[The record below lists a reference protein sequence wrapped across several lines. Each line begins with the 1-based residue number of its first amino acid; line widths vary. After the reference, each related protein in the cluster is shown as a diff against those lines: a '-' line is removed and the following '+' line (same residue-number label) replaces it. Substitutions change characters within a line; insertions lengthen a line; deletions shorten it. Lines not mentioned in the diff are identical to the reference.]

1 MKIKGTQSA
10 DGEFDETELYTQG
23 FFYKKND
30 TYYIT
35 YKETESTGFD
45 GCTSII
51 KVKPDKVS
59 LVRQGNA
66 RTNMLIEQMQRNI
79 GYYSTPMGELIV
91 GITGKNID
99 ISVGEDG
106 GKIFFA
112 YSLDINSQFISENTV
127 TVEVITS
134 DNIQI

>member
-35 YKETESTGFD
+35 YKETESTGFE

-66 RTNMLIEQMQRNI
+66 RTNMLVEQMQRNV

-99 ISVGEDG
+99 INIGEDG

>member
-112 YSLDINSQFISENTV
+112 YSLDINSQFVSEN
-127 TVEVITS
+127 
-134 DNIQI
+134 QIIYKFN